1 LNDVLG
7 KSQTGQARRDVL
19 RNAAKTGE
27 WVFDGSGADAEE
39 SAVVRGRA
47 SAV

>member
-27 WVFDGSGADAEE
+27 WVFDGSGADAEK
-39 SAVVRGRA
+39 SAVVRDRA
-47 SAV
+47 RSI